1 MAPLKAFADCIIMAA
16 VHPINCRMFSYP
28 KKITTSIIKTTLM
41 QIYKIIFLSFSII
54 SGVRLYISSKNI
66 TLKLPGPLTLLL

>member
-41 QIYKIIFLSFSII
+41 
-54 SGVRLYISSKNI
+54 
-66 TLKLPGPLTLLL
+66 